1 MRDGELNA
9 EVPTVKVTKAEGRL
23 EHRGVIPKGA
33 VDKGFKFLSCVL
45 MCLGWSWILELHAEC
60 W

>member
-1 MRDGELNA
+1 MRGGEPHA

-23 EHRGVIPKGA
+23 EGA
-33 VDKGFKFLSCVL
+33 VDKGFKFPFCVL
-45 MCLGWSWILELHAEC
+45 MCLGSSWILESHAVQC